1 MKFMRT
7 NAIILSLLALLLANL
22 ACSIPFGRQVAP
34 AARNEAGK
42 TLEGPRAPKA
52 PPTPTPA
59 PPPVTTSAV
68 KTLESNLQ
76 QAATQVSETG
86 KINVSITESQA
97 TSLVAQEM
105 KSQTDLPISDPQI
118 YFRDGQITF
127 QAKASQS
134 GITLPVKIVI
144 TVSVDSQG
152 KPAYQ
157 IRSASLGVLTVPDS
171 LLNQFKAELDSAL
184 ANQLNLRESTVIET
198 ITIADGIM
206 TVTGHT
212 R

>member
-1 MKFMRT
+1 MKSMRS
-7 NAIILSLLALLLANL
+7 NAIILSLVVLLLASL
-22 ACSIPFGRQVAP
+22 ACSLPFSRQAAPTVRNQVA
-34 AARNEAGK
+34 
-42 TLEGPRAPKA
+42 TTVEGPRAPKA

-86 KINVSITESQA
+86 KINVSITEAQA
-97 TSLVAQEM
+97 TSLLAQEM

-118 YFRDGQITF
+118 YFRNGQITF
-127 QAKASQS
+127 QAKATQS
-134 GITLPVKIVI
+134 GITLPVKVVM

-157 IRSASLGVLTVPDS
+157 IRSASLGVLSVPDS
-171 LLNQFKAELDSAL
+171 LLNQFKAEMDSAL
-184 ANQLNLRESTVIET
+184 ANQLNLGEDTVLET
-198 ITIADGIM
+198 ITIADGVL